1 MKLFLT
7 GGTGFIG
14 SHLLA
19 LALSEGH
26 QVYALRRTPQTKS
39 VISLPCEPHWITGNF
54 QTLRLEQMVGVDAV
68 VHLGSAGV
76 SPKRASWAE
85 LLDVNVIG
93 SLKLYQLGLEAGISR
108 YVVSGT
114 CYEYGNSASRNTL
127 IPPNAPLEPIS
138 PYAASKAAGY
148 HVARAFAIDHK
159 LELFYGRIFT
169 AYGEGQ
175 YRKNFWPSLRKA
187 ALDNED
193 FPMTSGRNVY
203 DFVPV
208 GYVVRCLLDACLRP
222 DLVKGSPL
230 VVNIGTGKSSTLL
243 DFAQKQWELFN
254 AKGSLL
260 PGLLPDRTNHVEHY
274 AADITGL
281 NA

>member
-1 MKLFLT
+1 VKLFLT

-14 SHLLA
+14 SHFLA
-19 LALSEGH
+19 LALSEGY
-26 QVYALRRTPQTKS
+26 QVYALRRSPQSKS

-54 QTLRLEQMVGVDAV
+54 QTLRIEHMLGIDAV
-68 VHLGSAGV
+68 VHLGAVGV
-76 SPKRASWAE
+76 SPKQASWVE

-93 SLKLYQLGLEAGISR
+93 SLKLYQLGLEAGIKR
-108 YVVSGT
+108 FVVAGT
-114 CYEYGNSASRNTL
+114 CYEYGYSAGRNTL

-138 PYAASKAAGY
+138 PYAASKVAGY
-148 HVARAFAIDHK
+148 HVARAFAIDHQ

-175 YRKNFWPSLRKA
+175 YIKNLWPSLRKA

-208 GYVVRCLLDACLRP
+208 DYVARCLLDACLRP
-222 DLVKGSPL
+222 DVLRGSPL
-230 VVNIGTGKSSTLL
+230 VVNIGTGKPSTLL
-243 DFAQKQWELFN
+243 DFARKQWEFFN

-260 PGLLPDRTNHVEHY
+260 PGLLPERPNHVQHY
-274 AADITGL
+274 GADITGL